1 MWYQVILTDH
11 SAKLWYMYEK
21 FIMNS
26 CSCRRR
32 HNRSIP
38 DLSEAIELF
47 SSVVRVRSVVRQL
60 QEKCIDRILR
70 KWLIFRFFFRL
81 RVTIGH
87 QCLVLSNNVNMHK
100 VETELA
106 FCGVGKK
113 TARFVYKGNILEAS
127 LFMVYMNHKKTIEY
141 IFYIV
146 PSYPIPYHP
155 NLVSQTK

>member
-11 SAKLWYMYEK
+11 SAKLRYMYEK
-21 FIMNS
+21 FIMNI

-32 HNRSIP
+32 HNRSIL
-38 DLSEAIELF
+38 DLSEAMELC

-60 QEKCIDRILR
+60 QETYIGRNLR
-70 KWLIFRFFFRL
+70 KWLIFRSFCRL
-81 RVTIGH
+81 RVIIGH
-87 QCLVLSNNVNMHK
+87 QCLVLSNNVNMQK

-113 TARFVYKGNILEAS
+113 TVWFVYKCNIHEAS
-127 LFMVYMNHKKTIEY
+127 LFMVYMKHKKTLEY
-141 IFYIV
+141 IFHIV

-155 NLVSQTK
+155 NLVFQTK